1 MESVQKIEPQAWMK
15 SPQTKAVMDALDE
28 RGGKTLFVGGCVRNT
43 LLMLDVEDVD
53 IATVW
58 TPQQVTERLE
68 AAGIKVIPTGIDHG
82 TVTAVSGGKGYEITT
97 LRKDVET
104 DGRRAVVAFT
114 DKWEEDAQR
123 RDFTMNTLLADRE
136 GNIFDPT
143 GEGLA
148 DLKARKLRFVG
159 DPAQRIAE
167 DYLRILRLFRFHAIY
182 GRGEIDAA
190 ALTAC
195 RSAADKIATLS
206 AERVTHEFFKIVS
219 ADNPETILKIMFDN
233 NILKQLFYPEYDER
247 LLGHFCEFQ
256 KRYGLI
262 ALPSRLFV
270 LAGMKQ
276 NNVSDMAKLLLFP
289 KVFRKDIDALSKVL
303 EMDDLKNE
311 QAVKVAVYRYGRV
324 ITAQALILEIATDR
338 VMNGFAPKALE
349 IIQKWGVPDLPIS
362 GVDLMKAGIPEGPE
376 LGRKLA
382 EIEEWW
388 TAENFV
394 PGREACLQ
402 RLKI

>member
-15 SPQTKAVMDALDE
+15 SPQTKAVMDVLDE
-28 RGGKTLFVGGCVRNT
+28 RGGKTFFVGGCVRNT
-43 LLMLDVEDVD
+43 LLMLGVEDVD
-53 IATVW
+53 IATIW
-58 TPQQVTERLE
+58 TPQEVTEKLE
-68 AAGIKVIPTGIDHG
+68 AAGIKVIPTGIEHG

-123 RDFTMNTLLADRE
+123 RDFTMNTLLADRA

-148 DLKARKLRFVG
+148 DLKARRVRFVG

-167 DYLRILRLFRFHAIY
+167 DYLRILRLFRFHAMY
-182 GRGEIDAA
+182 GKGDIDPQ
-190 ALTAC
+190 ALAAC
-195 RSAADKIATLS
+195 RSAADKITTLS
-206 AERVTHEFFKIVS
+206 AERITHEFFKTVA
-219 ADNPETILKIMFDN
+219 ADEPEIILEIMFEN
-233 NILKQLFYPEYDER
+233 NILKRFFYPEYDKK

-270 LAGMKQ
+270 LAGMKLS
-276 NNVSDMAKLLLFP
+276 NINDMAKLLLFP

-303 EMDDLKNE
+303 EAEDLSGE
-311 QAVKVAVYRYGRV
+311 QAVKVAVYRFGRV
-324 ITAQALILEIATDR
+324 IAAQALMLELALDR

-349 IIQKWGVPDLPIS
+349 IIQKWEVPNLPVS
-362 GVDLMKAGIPEGPE
+362 GNDLMKAGIPEGPE
-376 LGRKLA
+376 LGRKLS

-388 TAENFV
+388 IAEGFT
-394 PGREACLQ
+394 PSREACLQ
-402 RLKI
+402 RFNV